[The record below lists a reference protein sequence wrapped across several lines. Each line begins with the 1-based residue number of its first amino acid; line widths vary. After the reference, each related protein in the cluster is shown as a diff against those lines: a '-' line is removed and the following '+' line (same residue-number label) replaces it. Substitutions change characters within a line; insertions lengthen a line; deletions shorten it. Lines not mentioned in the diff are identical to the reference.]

1 MSRFPRFAPFA
12 LLALAVLISTAG
24 CKSNQNAAD
33 TSQTGT
39 PDASSDPA
47 SANLAPISNA
57 SSEPQSAS
65 APGSAQ
71 GSAPAASSEPQSAP
85 PPSDSGAYSDQGSD
99 QTADDAS
106 YGEQPVDYAPQPPP
120 ELPDYQQP
128 PAPGDD
134 YLWTPGYWNYASAG
148 YYWVP
153 GVWVQA
159 PYQGALWTPG
169 YWGSTGGRYGFF
181 RGYWGP
187 HIGFYGGINYG
198 FGYGGAGYQ
207 GGYWNSGHFF
217 YNRSVNNINT
227 NVVHNVYSYRVAEN
241 HNARVA
247 FNGGHGGVMLR
258 PRPAELAAFREPHAA
273 PMRAQM
279 EVEHSASTNRAQ
291 FASENHGRPASA
303 VVERPLAADRDVH
316 PVAAPAARFQPAPQ
330 QHGAVVGRPEERPNA
345 APVRGN
351 EPGRPAPQGAAPGRP
366 QEGAAPGRPQAA
378 PPAAQHP
385 PANQPRPEER
395 PAPHAAPA
403 QPAQHPQ
410 ASQPRPEER
419 PAPHAAPAQPAQ
431 HPQASQPRPEERP
444 APHAAPAQPASR
456 PEAKPEERPAPH
468 AAPAKPAEHPPAKP
482 EKPKPEEKHPE

>member
-1 MSRFPRFAPFA
+1 MNRFPRFAPFA

-33 TSQTGT
+33 TSQAGT

-65 APGSAQ
+65 AP
-71 GSAPAASSEPQSAP
+71 AASSEPQGAP
-85 PPSDSGAYSDQGSD
+85 PAADSGAYSDQGSD

-120 ELPDYQQP
+120 ALPDYQQP

-169 YWGSTGGRYGFF
+169 YWGWTGGRYGFF
-181 RGYWGP
+181 HGYWGP
-187 HIGFYGGINYG
+187 HIGFYGGIDYG
-198 FGYGGAGYQ
+198 FGYGGVGYQ

-217 YNRSVNNINT
+217 YNRSVNNINS

-241 HNARVA
+241 NHARVA
-247 FNGGHGGVMLR
+247 FNGGHGGVMMR
-258 PRPAELAAFREPHAA
+258 PRPAELAALREPHAA
-273 PMRAQM
+273 PMRAQI
-279 EVEHSASTNRAQ
+279 EVQHSASTNRAQ

-303 VVERPLAADRDVH
+303 VIEKPLAADRDVH

-351 EPGRPAPQGAAPGRP
+351 EPGRPAQGAAPGRP
-366 QEGAAPGRPQAA
+366 QAIAP
-378 PPAAQHP
+378 HP
-385 PANQPRPEER
+385 PANEARPEER

-403 QPAQHPQ
+403 QPASHPQ

-419 PAPHAAPAQPAQ
+419 PAPHAAPAKPAE
-431 HPQASQPRPEERP
+431 HPAAKPEERP
-444 APHAAPAQPASR
+444 APHAAPAKPAEH
-456 PEAKPEERPAPH
+456 PAAKPEERPAPH
-468 AAPAKPAEHPPAKP
+468 AAPAKPAEHPPAKQ
-482 EKPKPEEKHPE
+482 EKPKPEEKHPQ